1 MEIAR
6 LKTIS
11 VSFPDLMRILIAISR
26 FQKDMKKLG
35 VKIKVEICE
44 FMSFQDLEKLFES
57 EKIRAEMLKKH

>member
-26 FQKDMKKLG
+26 FQKDMKKHG

>member
-26 FQKDMKKLG
+26 FQKNMKKLG